1 MKILTCLEDFLP
13 ARIYLPDEFVKWII
27 PEIQKDLERIEERL
41 QRTGANFNN
50 PEVRIDI
57 PIETPK
63 GSQKGTLIIFSCGW
77 IIEAEKLTERSFQTI
92 AECSGTTQTEVTRYF
107 GAVLENKELDED
119 LFNLLEEFLTEEEK
133 QECKEIYFRSMEKY
147 LKN

>member
-13 ARIYLPDEFVKWII
+13 ARIYLPNELVKWII

-41 QRTGANFNN
+41 QKVGANFSN

-63 GSQKGTLIIFSCGW
+63 GNQKGVLVIFSCGW
-77 IIEAEKLTERSFQTI
+77 IVEAEKLTERSFQTI

-133 QECKEIYFRSMEKY
+133 QECLELYLRSVEKC
-147 LKN
+147 LS